1 MRPFSI
7 FLLLI
12 INDDK
17 TFFEEMQYKIAKN
30 FYSACQSFLEWFVH
44 VALSSDF
51 SKFFLFLY
59 LLFFLLDLYFHSA
72 KTFVRKNFLSVYF
85 EFETI
90 KQEVFLC
97 LYRLVL
103 ADFQSER

>member
-1 MRPFSI
+1 MMI
-7 FLLLI
+7 ILFLKKCNTKSL
-12 INDDK
+12 
-17 TFFEEMQYKIAKN
+17 KN
-30 FYSACQSFLEWFVH
+30 FYSACQSFLGWFVH

-51 SKFFLFLY
+51 SNFFLFLY

-72 KTFVRKNFLSVYF
+72 ETFVRKNFLSVYF

>member
-1 MRPFSI
+1 MMI
-7 FLLLI
+7 KLFLKKCNTKSL
-12 INDDK
+12 
-17 TFFEEMQYKIAKN
+17 KN
-30 FYSACQSFLEWFVH
+30 FYSACQSFLRQFVH
-44 VALSSDF
+44 IALSTDF

-59 LLFFLLDLYFHSA
+59 LLFFYLDLYFHSA
-72 KTFVRKNFLSVYF
+72 ETFARKNFLSVHF
-85 EFETI
+85 EFTII

>member
-1 MRPFSI
+1 MI
-7 FLLLI
+7 KLFLKKCNTKSL
-12 INDDK
+12 
-17 TFFEEMQYKIAKN
+17 KN
-30 FYSACQSFLEWFVH
+30 FYSAYQSFLGWFVH

-51 SKFFLFLY
+51 SNFFLFLY

-72 KTFVRKNFLSVYF
+72 ETFVRKNFLSVYF

>member
-1 MRPFSI
+1 MI
-7 FLLLI
+7 KLFLKKCNTKSL
-12 INDDK
+12 
-17 TFFEEMQYKIAKN
+17 KN
-30 FYSACQSFLEWFVH
+30 FYSACQSFLGWFVH

-51 SKFFLFLY
+51 SNFFLFLY

-72 KTFVRKNFLSVYF
+72 ETFVRKNFLSVYF

>member
-1 MRPFSI
+1 MMI
-7 FLLLI
+7 KLFLKKCNTKSL
-12 INDDK
+12 
-17 TFFEEMQYKIAKN
+17 KN
-30 FYSACQSFLEWFVH
+30 FYSACQSFLGWFVH

-51 SKFFLFLY
+51 SNFFLFLY

>member
-1 MRPFSI
+1 MR
-7 FLLLI
+7 
-12 INDDK
+12 
-17 TFFEEMQYKIAKN
+17 
-30 FYSACQSFLEWFVH
+30 

-51 SKFFLFLY
+51 SNFFLFLY

-72 KTFVRKNFLSVYF
+72 ETFVRKNFLSVYF

>member
-1 MRPFSI
+1 MMI
-7 FLLLI
+7 KLFLKKCNTKSL
-12 INDDK
+12 
-17 TFFEEMQYKIAKN
+17 KN
-30 FYSACQSFLEWFVH
+30 FYSACQSFLGWFVH

-51 SKFFLFLY
+51 SNFFLFLY

-72 KTFVRKNFLSVYF
+72 ETFVRKNFLSVYF

-90 KQEVFLC
+90 KREVFLC

>member
-1 MRPFSI
+1 MMI
-7 FLLLI
+7 KLFLKKCNTKSL
-12 INDDK
+12 K
-17 TFFEEMQYKIAKN
+17 TFIQLVKV
-30 FYSACQSFLEWFVH
+30 FLDG
-44 VALSSDF
+44 LCMS
-51 SKFFLFLY
+51 LFLPISLIFFY
-59 LLFFLLDLYFHSA
+59 FCIYFFFLLDLYFHSA
-72 KTFVRKNFLSVYF
+72 ETFVRKNFLSVYF

>member
-1 MRPFSI
+1 MMI
-7 FLLLI
+7 KLFLKKCNTKSL
-12 INDDK
+12 
-17 TFFEEMQYKIAKN
+17 KN
-30 FYSACQSFLEWFVH
+30 FYSACQSFLGWFVH

-51 SKFFLFLY
+51 SNFFLFLY

-72 KTFVRKNFLSVYF
+72 ETFVRKNFLSVYF